1 MGRGYCYTAPAR
13 LILFKHTKLLAVIT
27 KDLYLFEPCNK
38 KGKVMMEKRSKD
50 PTPLKRIL
58 LITAKVLLLLLIIL
72 SIIPY
77 LLPLRE
83 LKGSATELTYDNS
96 SFATV
101 NKLVFHY
108 RYWPGSDDFRGN
120 VLLVH
125 GFGASTFSWRYT
137 APFLAARGYNV
148 YALDLPGFGLSG
160 RQSGIN
166 HSSLARAENSW
177 ILLEE
182 LAPNSRWHLV
192 GHSMGGATA
201 AEMALLQPDQTESLT
216 LAAGAVL
223 DRPVTRS
230 SYIFKYPPV
239 KRWVRF
245 LSTRFFLTENRVEQ
259 LLYSAYGRQP
269 SAEEREGYYRPLTIS
284 GTDLVLAEVLQRG
297 ITTPGRRLSG
307 LDLPVLC
314 IWGEEDVW
322 VPLEQG
328 REAARIISG
337 AELEII
343 PGEGHCRCRKHLK
356 YYE

>member
-1 MGRGYCYTAPAR
+1 MEKQIKAPAR
-13 LILFKHTKLLAVIT
+13 LKRVLL
-27 KDLYLFEPCNK
+27 
-38 KGKVMMEKRSKD
+38 M
-50 PTPLKRIL
+50 
-58 LITAKVLLLLLIIL
+58 TAKALLLLFIIF

-83 LKGSATELTYDNS
+83 LESSATELVYDNS
-96 SFATV
+96 SFATA
-101 NKLVFHY
+101 NELIFHY
-108 RYWPGSDDFRGN
+108 RYWPGGDDSICN

-137 APFLAARGYNV
+137 APFLADRGYNV
-148 YALDLPGFGLSG
+148 YALDLPGFGLSD
-160 RQSGIN
+160 RQSGID
-166 HSSLARAENSW
+166 HSSSARAANSW
-177 ILLEE
+177 AILEE

-201 AEMALLQPDQTESLT
+201 AEMALLKPDQVESLT

-230 SYIFKYPPV
+230 NYIFKYPPV
-239 KRWVRF
+239 KRWARF
-245 LSTRFFLTENRVEQ
+245 FAIHFFLTENRVEQ
-259 LLYSAYGRQP
+259 LLLSAYGRQP

-284 GTDLVLAEVLQRG
+284 GTDLVLTEVLQTG
-297 ITTPGRRLSG
+297 ITTPGKRLSG
-307 LDLPVLC
+307 FDLPVLC
-314 IWGEEDVW
+314 IWGEDDHW

-343 PGEGHCRCRKHLK
+343 PGEGHCPMETAPDQFNDLLLNFLQRVNPDKN
-356 YYE
+356 

>member
-1 MGRGYCYTAPAR
+1 
-13 LILFKHTKLLAVIT
+13 
-27 KDLYLFEPCNK
+27 
-38 KGKVMMEKRSKD
+38 MEKQIKA
-50 PTPLKRIL
+50 PTRLKRTL
-58 LITAKVLLLLLIIL
+58 LVTVKVLLLLFIIL

-77 LLPLRE
+77 FLPLRE
-83 LKGSATELTYDNS
+83 LESSATELAYDNS
-96 SFATV
+96 SFVTI
-101 NKLVFHY
+101 NELVFHY
-108 RYWPGSDDFRGN
+108 RYWPGGDDSNSN

-160 RQSGIN
+160 RQQGID
-166 HSSLARAENSW
+166 HSSSARAENSW
-177 ILLEE
+177 ALLEE

-201 AEMALLQPDQTESLT
+201 AEMALLKPDQVESLT

-223 DRPVTRS
+223 DRPVTYS
-230 SYIFKYPPV
+230 YYIFKYPPV
-239 KRWVRF
+239 KRWARF
-245 LSTRFFLTENRVEQ
+245 FATHFFLTENRIEQ
-259 LLYSAYGRQP
+259 LLLSAYGRQP
-269 SAEEREGYYRPLTIS
+269 TVEEREGYYRPLTIS
-284 GTDLVLAEVLQRG
+284 GTDLVLTEVLQTG
-297 ITTPGRRLSG
+297 ITTPGKRLTG

-314 IWGEEDVW
+314 IWGEEDLW

-343 PGEGHCRCRKHLK
+343 PGEGHCPMETTPDHFNDLLLDFLQSANPDHK
-356 YYE
+356 